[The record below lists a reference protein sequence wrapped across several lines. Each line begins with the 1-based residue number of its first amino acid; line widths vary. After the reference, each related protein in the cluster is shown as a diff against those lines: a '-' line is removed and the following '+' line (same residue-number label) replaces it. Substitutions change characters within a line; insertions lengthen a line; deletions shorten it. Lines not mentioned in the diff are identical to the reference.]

1 MFASLFEMASGQMT
15 FQHFNTVSP
24 VVSDYFD
31 EFMETKTHAD
41 IAKLPLMENGF
52 LVILSIMATYLYFVK
67 VWGPRMM
74 ANRKPY
80 DLKPLILTHNISLS
94 IFNFYFFIFTLKQST
109 FGADFWK
116 CSPLEL
122 ALREDK
128 DYKLWVIWIY
138 IMSKFVDLFDTVFFI
153 LRKKFSHVSTLHVV
167 HHTIVPINFWLAFKY
182 APSLNLVLL
191 PCINSLVHTIMY
203 AYYALSAFGP
213 AVRPYLWW
221 KKYLTTLQISQ
232 FVLVLINYTYLG
244 AWSDCKIP
252 KFMFILGFPQVALIM
267 VMFIS
272 FFIKTYIQTK
282 PSSPS
287 SSLSSSTSPSS
298 SSSSSSS
305 TAITSKKSQ

>member
-138 IMSKFVDLFDTVFFI
+138 IMSKLLIF
-153 LRKKFSHVSTLHVV
+153 HVV
-167 HHTIVPINFWLAFKY
+167 HHTMYQSTFGSPLNMPLLSIWFCFPASTPWFTPSCMPIMRYQPSVPLY
-182 APSLNLVLL
+182 VL
-191 PCINSLVHTIMY
+191 
-203 AYYALSAFGP
+203 
-213 AVRPYLWW
+213 YLWW

-287 SSLSSSTSPSS
+287 SSLSSSTSSS
-298 SSSSSSS
+298 SSSSSPSS